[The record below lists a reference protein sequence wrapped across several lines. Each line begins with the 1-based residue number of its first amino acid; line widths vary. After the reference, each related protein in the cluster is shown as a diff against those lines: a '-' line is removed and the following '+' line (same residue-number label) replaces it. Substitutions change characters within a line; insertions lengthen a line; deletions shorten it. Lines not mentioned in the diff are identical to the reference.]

1 MKPYQFVD
9 PIHFLDLLSPEER
22 LTADSIRKWVD
33 DNVIPTIAD
42 HFQKGTFPKALIP
55 QMGELGLLGCNLPAE
70 YGCAELNNVQYG
82 LVMLELE
89 RGDSGVRSF
98 ASVQGSLVMYPI
110 YAFGS
115 EEQKQSLLPKL
126 AKGELIGCFG
136 LTEPD
141 AGSNPSAMRTT
152 AKRDGNDWILNGSKM
167 WITNGSLADIAIV
180 WAKTENGIQGFLVEK
195 AFPGFTAREI
205 KTKMSLRASDTS
217 ELSFQDCRVPEKNR
231 LPKATDGLKNPLMC
245 LSQARYGIAWGVLG
259 AAMACYHDALD
270 YAKTRIQF
278 RDQPI
283 ASHQLIQEKLV
294 TMMTEITKA
303 LLLTLQIGRL
313 KDQGKARHT
322 EISLAKRNNVFWARE
337 IARMAREI
345 MGANGITTEYIP
357 IRHMLNLE
365 SVYTYEGTHEIHTLI
380 LGQELTGFSAF

>member
-1 MKPYQFVD
+1 MKPYHFVD
-9 PIHFLDLLSPEER
+9 PIYFLDLLSPEER
-22 LTADSIRKWVD
+22 LTAESIRKWVD
-33 DNVIPTIAD
+33 DHVMPTIAD
-42 HFQKGTFPKALIP
+42 HFQKGTFPKELIP

-89 RGDSGVRSF
+89 RGDTGVRSF

-115 EEQKQSLLPKL
+115 EEQKKSLLPKL

-167 WITNGSLADIAIV
+167 WITNGSLADIAVV
-180 WAKTENGIQGFLVEK
+180 WAKTKDGIQGFLVEK
-195 AFPGFTAREI
+195 GFPGFSTKEI
-205 KTKMSLRASDTS
+205 RTKMSLRASDTS

-231 LPKATDGLKNPLMC
+231 LPKTTEGLKNPLMC

-313 KDQGKARHT
+313 KDEGKARHT
-322 EISLAKRNNVFWARE
+322 HISLAKRNNVFWARE

-380 LGQELTGFSAF
+380 LGQDLTGLSAF